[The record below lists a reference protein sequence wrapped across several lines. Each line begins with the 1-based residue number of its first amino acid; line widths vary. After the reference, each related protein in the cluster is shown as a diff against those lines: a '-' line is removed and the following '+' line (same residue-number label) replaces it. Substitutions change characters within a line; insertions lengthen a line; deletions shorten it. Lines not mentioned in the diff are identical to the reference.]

1 MRRPRRTETEKANI
15 LETVKTI
22 LGETKPMTLRQIYY
36 QLVSKQVFE
45 NIKSNYD
52 FLSGFLR
59 DARKDGLISWTSIED
74 RTRRP
79 RDVNMWEDVSDF
91 IKTLK
96 DVYRLDVW
104 QTQKKYV
111 VVWLEK
117 DALSGIF
124 EEITNWYGVTLLVG
138 RGYNSWSLK
147 NQLAERFKKMKRET
161 TVLYFG
167 DFDPSGEDIVRDL
180 AESFG
185 FFGLS
190 PKFVK
195 VALTLEDV
203 RKYRLPYDFAKKTD
217 TRAKG
222 FIEKYGD
229 IAVEL
234 DALPVDV
241 LRNKIIESIESEMDI
256 GALMEIKKNE
266 KEERKRFYEHLKAYY
281 TA

>member
-1 MRRPRRTETEKANI
+1 MRRARRTETEKSNI

-36 QLVSKQVFE
+36 QLVSRQVFE
-45 NIKSNYD
+45 NVKSNYD

-79 RDVNMWEDVSDF
+79 RDVNMWDDVSDF

-104 QTQKKYV
+104 KTQEKYV

-124 EEITNWYGVTLLVG
+124 EGLTNWYGVTLLVG

-147 NQLAERFKKMKRET
+147 NQLAERFKEMKRET

-195 VALTLEDV
+195 VALNLEDV

-222 FIEKYGD
+222 FIGKYGD

-241 LRNKIIESIESEMDI
+241 LRNKIIGSIESEMNID
-256 GALMEIKKNE
+256 ALMEIKKNE
-266 KEERKRFYEHLKAYY
+266 KKERKRFYEHLKAY
-281 TA
+281 TT